1 MFQDVHRRK
10 IAAALAATLLTVLPT
25 PAPAALA
32 RVEVG
37 STEVSGGVVVG
48 SVPFA
53 VAACFAVGQKGL
65 VGRNVNTNPDLAK
78 HSVHPFNVSSE
89 LMFTVEAVGLI
100 IAQSAVGLGTG
111 WSLD

>member
-1 MFQDVHRRK
+1 MFQDVHRRE
-10 IAAALAATLLTVLPT
+10 IAATLAPTLLTVLPT

-37 STEVSGGVVVG
+37 STEVSGSVVVG
-48 SVPFA
+48 SVPLA
-53 VAACFAVGQKGL
+53 VATCFAVGQEGL
-65 VGRNVNTNPDLAK
+65 VGRDVNTNPDLAK

-89 LMFTVEAVGLI
+89 LMFTMKAVGLV
-100 IAQSAVGLGTG
+100 IAQGAIGLGTG